1 MQRLLKLGAL
11 AGLVGGVALA
21 LFLRLVGEGPIGRAV
36 ALEAARADAAGA
48 GTAHDEMFSRA
59 TQQVGGMLGAALY
72 GVCAGAILAVVFALV
87 RHRLGSRDDW
97 HRALTVA
104 GAAFV
109 AVSLV
114 PALKYPANPPAVGDP
129 DTINERTLL
138 YVVMIGWSLV
148 ALWAGWRLLRW
159 LRVQER
165 PEHVR
170 LPAAVGLWAALVAVG
185 YVVLPG
191 TPDAV
196 DAPATLVW
204 QFRVAS
210 LGGEAVFWG
219 ITGCVLG
226 WLLVRRAPGSDSLG
240 SESLG
245 ADSPGSEPARR
256 AGTQLGEAADP
267 AQAGDGRH

>member
-36 ALEAARADAAGA
+36 ALEAARADAAAAAAAAGAAGAGA
-48 GTAHDEMFSRA
+48 GTAHEELFSRV
-59 TQQVGGMLGAALY
+59 TQQVGGMVGAALY

-87 RHRLGSRDDW
+87 RHRLGSRHDW
-97 HRALTVA
+97 RRALTVA
-104 GAAFV
+104 GAAFI

-138 YVVMIGWSLV
+138 YLVMIGWSLV
-148 ALWAGWRLLRW
+148 ALWAGWRLVRW
-159 LRVQER
+159 LRVQGR
-165 PEHVR
+165 PEHMR
-170 LPAAVGLWAALVAVG
+170 LPAGVGLWAALVGLG

-191 TPDAV
+191 SPDAV

-204 QFRVAS
+204 QFRIAS
-210 LGGEAVFWG
+210 LGGEAVFWAV
-219 ITGCVLG
+219 TGCVLG
-226 WLLVRRAPGSDSLG
+226 WLLVRRSPETARSEAAGSGG
-240 SESLG
+240 S
-245 ADSPGSEPARR
+245 
-256 AGTQLGEAADP
+256 QLGEAADP
-267 AQAGDGRH
+267 AQAGDSRH

>member
-36 ALEAARADAAGA
+36 ALEAARAGAAGA
-48 GTAHDEMFSRA
+48 GAAGAAGTAHEEMFSRA

-87 RHRLGSRDDW
+87 RHRLGSRSDW
-97 HRALTVA
+97 RRALTVA

-138 YVVMIGWSLV
+138 YLVMIGWSLV
-148 ALWAGWRLLRW
+148 ALWAGWRLVRW
-159 LRVQER
+159 LRVQGR

-170 LPAAVGLWAALVAVG
+170 LPAAVGLWAALVG
-185 YVVLPG
+185 LGFVVLPG
-191 TPDAV
+191 SPDAV

-204 QFRVAS
+204 QFRLAS
-210 LGGEAVFWG
+210 LGGEAVFWAV
-219 ITGCVLG
+219 TGCVLG
-226 WLLVRRAPGSDSLG
+226 WLLVRKAPAP
-240 SESLG
+240 E
-245 ADSPGSEPARR
+245 ASEPAGSGG
-256 AGTQLGEAADP
+256 AQLGEAADP